1 MSSVLGRLLAAL
13 VAGLLLA
20 PLLALSVTPAAAR
33 VADPR
38 WEFYTKDTTRYTS
51 PWFAKA
57 HRIMIPF
64 GCTKAPYYSPDKR
77 CTKGR
82 GFHHGID
89 LAMKCGTRLFSARRG
104 KVLANDSLGPAYGE
118 NPLLIRNRAIGFDL
132 VIAHTRRVF
141 VKEGQRVRPG
151 MLIAR
156 ASDSG
161 APDGCHLHFE
171 RRARGG
177 GLDTA
182 RKPRGLLELTP
193 KRKKS

>member
-20 PLLALSVTPAAAR
+20 PLLALSVTPVAAR

-38 WEFYTKDTTRYTS
+38 WEFYTKDTTRYSS

-89 LAMKCGTRLFSARRG
+89 LESFGPANLSVYQRLLVAPLPPAPVATPSALSTAAPFA
-104 KVLANDSLGPAYGE
+104 VLAERGPGAAE
-118 NPLLIRNRAIGFDL
+118 ASPP
-132 VIAHTRRVF
+132 
-141 VKEGQRVRPG
+141 RP
-151 MLIAR
+151 
-156 ASDSG
+156 
-161 APDGCHLHFE
+161 
-171 RRARGG
+171 
-177 GLDTA
+177 
-182 RKPRGLLELTP
+182 
-193 KRKKS
+193 